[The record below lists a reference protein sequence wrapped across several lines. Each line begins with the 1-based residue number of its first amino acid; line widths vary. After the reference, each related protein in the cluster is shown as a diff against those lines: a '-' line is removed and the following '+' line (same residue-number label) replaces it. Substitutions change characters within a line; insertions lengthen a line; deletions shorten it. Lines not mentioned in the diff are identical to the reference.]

1 MRISDGSSDGC
12 SSDLFV
18 ACASASVGEVFAK
31 IALGGVAQRLA
42 VVLMQVTGHPFV
54 DALVHQQHFDAA
66 LVQRFDLWTVA
77 GGIPAVGGAVVDR
90 LLLGL
95 HARDVGLERHP
106 LISELGRAS
115 GRESVCQYG

>member
-18 ACASASVGEVFAK
+18 ACAIASVGEVFAK

-66 LVQRFDLWTVA
+66 LVQRFALWTVA
-77 GGIPAVGGAVVDR
+77 GGTPAGWKSGVEGKRVGVRVNRGRRR
-90 LLLGL
+90 L
-95 HARDVGLERHP
+95 RKKKNKTNIIR
-106 LISELGRAS
+106 
-115 GRESVCQYG
+115 